1 MFAVQDGGQ
10 CFASATAPMTFDKY
24 GKSTACRNDGEGGAW
39 ANQVY
44 VMKGYVSVGCYKDT
58 GSRAIPILEGKDSI
72 LDGFYPYRVNPIAK
86 CAVAAIRRGYHMF
99 AVQDGGQCFAS
110 TTAPMTFDKYGKST
124 ACRNDGE
131 GGAWANKVY
140 TMKGYVSIGCYK
152 DTGSRAIAIL
162 EGKDSILDGS
172 YPHRVNPIAKC
183 AVAAMRRGY
192 NMFAVQN
199 GGQCFSS
206 FTAHW
211 TFNKYGKSTACR
223 NGGEGGL
230 WANEVYFIVP

>member
-1 MFAVQDGGQ
+1 VVNF
-10 CFASATAPMTFDKY
+10 SFDK
-24 GKSTACRNDGEGGAW
+24 A
-39 ANQVY
+39 
-44 VMKGYVSVGCYKDT
+44 
-58 GSRAIPILEGKDSI
+58 SI
-72 LDGFYPYRVNPIAK
+72 LQQLARKMTDTVYIFYVIS
-86 CAVAAIRRGYHMF
+86 CAV
-99 AVQDGGQCFAS
+99 
-110 TTAPMTFDKYGKST
+110 TFFL
-124 ACRNDGE
+124 
-131 GGAWANKVY
+131 
-140 TMKGYVSIGCYK
+140 GYVSIGCYK